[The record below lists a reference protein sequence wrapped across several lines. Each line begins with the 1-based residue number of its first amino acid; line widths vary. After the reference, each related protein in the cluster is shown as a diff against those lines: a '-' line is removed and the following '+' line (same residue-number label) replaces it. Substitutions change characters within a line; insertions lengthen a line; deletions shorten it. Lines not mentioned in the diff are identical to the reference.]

1 MNRTRK
7 TTYLVAICHI
17 INRGSHKDRIFRR
30 KRAKGTF
37 LSRMQAEVTDIMQ
50 MKLLAAGDLIRRFE
64 KQLLQS
70 KNLQKKLMILGRS
83 YMRHKKIPK
92 TIDLV

>member
-1 MNRTRK
+1 
-7 TTYLVAICHI
+7 
-17 INRGSHKDRIFRR
+17 
-30 KRAKGTF
+30 
-37 LSRMQAEVTDIMQ
+37 MQAEVTDIMQ